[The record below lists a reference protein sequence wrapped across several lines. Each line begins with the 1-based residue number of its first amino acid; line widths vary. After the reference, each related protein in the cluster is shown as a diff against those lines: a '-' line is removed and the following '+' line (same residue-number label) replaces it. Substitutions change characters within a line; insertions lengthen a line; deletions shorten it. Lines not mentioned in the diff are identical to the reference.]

1 MWLLIMTYDSLGSN
15 AYKHVRYG
23 FNADSR
29 PSDFSIPL
37 REKFQPPVIKPKFE
51 AKTELKPKKEIPEK
65 SLDIDAVRM
74 PISEKATIHP
84 SEMLDISFQVIRG
97 SRNLMLYE
105 NKKPAISKTYHFNYN
120 NKTFAGI
127 VTDKKGQI
135 YLYDRS
141 TNFYRPLKHL
151 RRRGDPYSGYHAG
164 FKEERNDDVLR
175 GNYINLG
182 ALEILQAALQS
193 TVGGKYTVKINN
205 NDRFMTN
212 WMDAT
217 SPNDNQKFRYWN
229 GNVTR
234 LNINNMVGKIVLM
247 VATTPFGA
255 SEIQK
260 RRKKR
265 KTTRLLEENNNLKI
279 PHEKYTDTLIDNS

>member
-1 MWLLIMTYDSLGSN
+1 MTYDSLGSN

-23 FNADSR
+23 FNADNR
-29 PSDFSIPL
+29 PSDLSINL
-37 REKFQPPVIKPKFE
+37 REKLQTPIIKPKLE
-51 AKTELKPKKEIPEK
+51 AASEQKKEIPEK
-65 SLDIDAVRM
+65 SVDAVTM
-74 PISEKATIHP
+74 PISEKVTIPP
-84 SEMLDISFQVIRG
+84 SEMLDISFKKIGG
-97 SRNLMLYE
+97 SRNLVLYE
-105 NKKPAISKTYHFNYN
+105 NKKPAISKEYHFNYD

-141 TNFYRPLKHL
+141 SDFYRPLKHL
-151 RRRGDPYSGYHAG
+151 GRQGDPYSGYHAG
-164 FKEERNDDVLR
+164 FKEERNNDIIR

-182 ALEILQAALQS
+182 TLEILQAALQS
-193 TVGGKYTVKINN
+193 TVGGKYAVKINH
-205 NDRFMTN
+205 NDSFMTN

-217 SPNDNQKFRYWN
+217 SPSDNQKFRYWN
-229 GNVTR
+229 GNVTQ
-234 LNINNMVGKIVLM
+234 LNTSNLIGKIILK

-255 SEIQK
+255 SAMQK

-265 KTTRLLEENNNLKI
+265 KNTRLLEENSNLKI